1 MWRAGLRNKFSIL
14 CFSVIMT
21 LGAFDRYLNGSIYSK
36 AELLKLF
43 SSLQTSG
50 LYLGSAIVT
59 SSGATLAL
67 M

>member
-1 MWRAGLRNKFSIL
+1 
-14 CFSVIMT
+14 MT